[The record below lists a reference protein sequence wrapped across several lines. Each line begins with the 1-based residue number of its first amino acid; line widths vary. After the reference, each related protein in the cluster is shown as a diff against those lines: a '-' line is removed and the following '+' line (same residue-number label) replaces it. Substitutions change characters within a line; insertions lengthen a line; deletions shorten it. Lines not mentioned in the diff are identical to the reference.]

1 MRRRLAAI
9 WWCAGL
15 CLGMHAL
22 PGCDAP
28 GSTTPPDDAASAA
41 DARPDPDA
49 GLSPRE
55 RLAKKKA
62 ARNAADADAPTVE
75 LALRQLSS
83 NHIVLPL
90 KVADHENMTFI
101 LDTGA
106 STSVIS
112 RETQKTLG
120 LRDEDGTP
128 VKGQG
133 ANGELSDV
141 RLFSLA
147 QVEVGERSYENLNV
161 AVMDLSHL
169 QDKLDVP
176 IAGILGRNFLQ
187 RHDLEVDFAGGKLRL
202 HAVGS
207 IDSGEID
214 VTRMAESQYGSFVGG
229 LIRIEVSVDGGERFP
244 AVLDLGAARSVMN
257 WHAARTLGLDA
268 NSKSLKKSPDP
279 LLGADN
285 TPIDTMYREFDAIT
299 VGDARIGGPT
309 LYIADL
315 GVFQTLGIA
324 DGPAM
329 VFGLDMLV
337 GRSLVIDYQGRR
349 VFLSKGAG

>member
-1 MRRRLAAI
+1 MRRRLAAVSLYLGLGLSLGSLTA
-9 WWCAGL
+9 CEKAG
-15 CLGMHAL
+15 ATA
-22 PGCDAP
+22 AP
-28 GSTTPPDDAASAA
+28 GAATATA
-41 DARPDPDA
+41 PGGGDPDA

-62 ARNAADADAPTVE
+62 ARQAADAEAPMVE
-75 LALRQLSS
+75 LELRQLSS
-83 NHIVLPL
+83 HHIVLPL
-90 KVADHENMTFI
+90 TVAGHEEMNFI

-112 RETQKTLG
+112 RETQEKLG

-147 QVEVGERSYENLNV
+147 SASVGGRDYQNLNV
-161 AVMDLSHL
+161 AVMDLAHL

-207 IDSGEID
+207 IASGEID
-214 VTRMAESQYGSFVGG
+214 VTRMAATEYGSFLGG
-229 LIRIEVSVDGGERFP
+229 LIRIEVSVDDGERFP

-257 WHAARTLGLDA
+257 WNAANALGL
-268 NSKSLKKSPDP
+268 NTKSKSLKQSPDP

-285 TPIDTMYREFDAIT
+285 TPIETKYRTFDAIA
-299 VGDARIGGPT
+299 VGEASIADPT

-329 VFGLDMLV
+329 VFGLDLLV
-337 GRSLVIDYQGRR
+337 GRSLVIDYQGSR
-349 VFLSKGAG
+349 VYLSKGAG